1 MAKRSKPESHGDG
14 EPKPS
19 QVTEAYWLSAE
30 RKAGEYPA
38 HTERGGK
45 WLIFVPVAQ
54 IDEVWAKV
62 KDATEKG
69 LLGGSAK
76 VATGKPNPN
85 ATNPGAK
92 VICVYTYDWT
102 DEEDVRRVRGAI
114 RELGIV
120 ANIPYKADNDTLAG
134 NYANRGQKR
143 ISKYYE

>member
-45 WLIFVPVAQ
+45 WLLFVPVSQ

-69 LLGGSAK
+69 LLGGSSK
-76 VATGKPNPN
+76 VATAKPNPN
-85 ATNPGAK
+85 ATNHDSK

-102 DEEDVRRVRGAI
+102 DEEDVRRVRAVL

>member
-1 MAKRSKPESHGDG
+1 MAKRSKPKLPAGNDQ
-14 EPKPS
+14 PS
-19 QVTEAYWLSAE
+19 QVTDVYWLSTV
-30 RKAGEYPA
+30 RNVGTYPA

-45 WLIFVPVAQ
+45 WLIFVPVMNLDA
-54 IDEVWAKV
+54 VWAKI

-76 VATGKPNPN
+76 AATAMPNRN
-85 ATNPGAK
+85 AKNPDTK

-102 DEEDVRRVRGAI
+102 DEEDVRRIRGTL

-120 ANIPYKADNDTLAG
+120 TKIPYKADNDTHAG
-134 NYANRGQKR
+134 SYANRGHRR